1 VSNTDLTRTPASAP
15 AVVRIAAHGYEVG
28 IDADRGGR
36 IVSATF
42 EGVDVLR
49 RDMTTGASSALE
61 SACFPLVPY
70 SNRIR
75 CGQFTFAGE
84 THKLAP
90 NWDGD
95 AHVIHGEG
103 WQRAWDIVEQGASR
117 AVLRL
122 TGAEGWPWPYE
133 CLQEITVSK
142 AGMGLSLAL
151 RNTGQTPMP
160 AGLGFHPYFP
170 RTASTRLQFDA
181 KRIWPPLGDTAPTPQ
196 VPDSTNSFATLRP
209 VSDCVLDHCFDGWPG
224 TARITQA
231 DTGLDLTIQATGEA
245 AYCVVYTPATERY
258 FCFEPVTHCTGAFE
272 ADDICDAGLKI
283 LQPGETFNLAV
294 TISVRRL

>member
-1 VSNTDLTRTPASAP
+1 MSNTDLTRTTASTL
-15 AVVRIAAHGYEVG
+15 AVVRIAAHGYEVE
-28 IDADRGGR
+28 IDAARGGR
-36 IVSATF
+36 IVSASF
-42 EGVDVLR
+42 EDVDVLR
-49 RDMTTGASSALE
+49 RDVTSGASSALE

-75 CGQFTFAGE
+75 RGQFVFEGE
-84 THKLAP
+84 IHQLAL

-95 AHVIHGEG
+95 EHVIHGEG
-103 WQRAWDIVEQGASR
+103 WQRAWDVVEQDTAR

-142 AGMGLSLAL
+142 AGIGLSLTL
-151 RNTGQTPMP
+151 RNTGQMPMP

-196 VPDSTNSFATLRP
+196 APDSTNSFATLRP
-209 VSDCVLDHCFDGWPG
+209 VSDCVLDHCFDGWSG

-231 DTGLDLTIQATGEA
+231 DTGLDLTIKANGAATH
-245 AYCVVYTPATERY
+245 CVVYTPANEPY

-272 ADDICDAGLKI
+272 ADDQREAGLKV
-283 LQPGETFNLAV
+283 LQTGETLHLAI
-294 TISVRRL
+294 TIGANRL

>member
-1 VSNTDLTRTPASAP
+1 MSNTDFTRTTANAP
-15 AVVRIAAHGYEVG
+15 AVVRIAAHGYEVD
-28 IDADRGGR
+28 IDAARGGR

-42 EGVDVLR
+42 EGIDVLR
-49 RDMTTGASSALE
+49 RDVTSGASSALE

-75 CGQFTFAGE
+75 QGQFTFAGE
-84 THKLAP
+84 SHQLAP

-95 AHVIHGEG
+95 EHVIHGEG
-103 WQRAWDIVEQGASR
+103 WLRSWEVVEQDSAR

-122 TGAEGWPWPYE
+122 TGGEGWPWPYE

-142 AGMGLSLAL
+142 AGIGLSLTL
-151 RNTGQTPMP
+151 RNMGVTPMP

-181 KRIWPPLGDTAPTPQ
+181 KRIWPPLGDTAPAAERL
-196 VPDSTNSFATLRP
+196 DSTNSFATLRL

-224 TARITQA
+224 TARITQV
-231 DTGLDLTIQATGEA
+231 DTGLDLTIKATGA
-245 AYCVVYTPATERY
+245 AAHCVVYTPANEPY

-272 ADDICDAGLKI
+272 ADDLCEAGLKI
-283 LQPGETFNLAV
+283 LQPGQTLNLAV
-294 TISVRRL
+294 TIAARRL